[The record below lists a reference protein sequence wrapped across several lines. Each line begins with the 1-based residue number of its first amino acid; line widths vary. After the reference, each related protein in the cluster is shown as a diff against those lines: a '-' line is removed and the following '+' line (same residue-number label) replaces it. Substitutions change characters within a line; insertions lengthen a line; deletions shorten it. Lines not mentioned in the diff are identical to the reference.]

1 MKWLIT
7 YGHQSNVYCTIMY
20 SFLPCEDVKRGGERK
35 QVAYRDAPVSIND
48 EAVQGRC
55 WVILRVG
62 AGIFVI
68 VRMR

>member
-1 MKWLIT
+1 
-7 YGHQSNVYCTIMY
+7 MY
-20 SFLPCEDVKRGGERK
+20 SFLPSEDVMREGERK
-35 QVAYRDAPVSIND
+35 QATYRDAPVSIND